1 MSNRSETY
9 LGAKVFDILHEGVA
23 RELGTVVGD
32 DPVRNTKVTN
42 NSLEKLDG

>member
-1 MSNRSETY
+1 VSYRSEAD
-9 LGAKVFDILHEGVA
+9 LGAMVFDILHEGVA